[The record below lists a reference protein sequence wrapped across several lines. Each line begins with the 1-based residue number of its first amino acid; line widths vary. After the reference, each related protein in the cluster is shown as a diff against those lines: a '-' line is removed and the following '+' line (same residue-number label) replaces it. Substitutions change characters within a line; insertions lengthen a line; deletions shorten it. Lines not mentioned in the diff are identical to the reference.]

1 MSEDQKRTGET
12 EINLMNKQ
20 KVEIV
25 LIEDNP
31 ADVELT
37 LTALKEKNLANN
49 VKVITDGEEALDYLF
64 NVCAPTGGPGCPFL
78 ILLDLKLPK
87 VSGLEILE
95 KIRSDERTKMIPV
108 VVLTSSA
115 EEKDRLKS
123 YKLGVNSYIV
133 KPVEFDKFA
142 EVVSEIGF
150 YWVLLN
156 KPPY

>member
-1 MSEDQKRTGET
+1 
-12 EINLMNKQ
+12 MNKER
-20 KVEIV
+20 VEIV

-37 LTALKEKNLANN
+37 LNSLKKNNLKNT
-49 VKVITDGEEALDYLF
+49 VKVLMDGEEALDYLLK
-64 NVCAPTGGPGCPFL
+64 VCTPPGEEECPHL

-87 VSGLEILE
+87 VSGLEVLE
-95 KIRSDERTKMIPV
+95 KIRSDNRTKMIPV
-108 VVLTSSA
+108 VVLTSSE
-115 EEKDRLKS
+115 EEKDRIES

-133 KPVEFDKFA
+133 KPVGFDNFA
-142 EVVSEIGF
+142 KVVAQIGF

>member
-1 MSEDQKRTGET
+1 
-12 EINLMNKQ
+12 MNKE

-37 LTALKEKNLANN
+37 LNALKKKNLANR
-49 VKVITDGEEALDYLF
+49 VKVLTDGEEALDYLF
-64 NVCAPTGGPGCPFL
+64 DACAPSGSGDCPHL

-87 VSGLEILE
+87 VTGLEVLE
-95 KIRSDERTKMIPV
+95 RIRSDERTKMIPV
-108 VVLTSSA
+108 VVLTSSE
-115 EEKDRLKS
+115 EEKDRIES
-123 YKLGVNSYIV
+123 YRLGVNSYIV
-133 KPVEFDKFA
+133 KPVEFDSFA
-142 EVVSEIGF
+142 KVVSEIGF

>member
-1 MSEDQKRTGET
+1 
-12 EINLMNKQ
+12 MNKE
-20 KVEIV
+20 KVEIL

-37 LTALKEKNLANN
+37 LNALKERKLANN
-49 VKVITDGEEALDYLF
+49 VKVLMDGEEALDYLF
-64 NVCAPTGGPGCPFL
+64 NVCGVTAGVGCPFL

-115 EEKDRLKS
+115 EEKDRVES

-133 KPVEFDKFA
+133 KPVEFEKFA

>member
-1 MSEDQKRTGET
+1 
-12 EINLMNKQ
+12 MNKE

-37 LTALKEKNLANN
+37 LHALQKKNLTNS
-49 VKVITDGEEALDYLF
+49 VKVLSDGEEALDYLF
-64 NVCAPTGGPGCPFL
+64 NACSISSTAECPYL

-95 KIRSDERTKMIPV
+95 RIRSDERTKMIPV
-108 VVLTSSA
+108 VVLTSSE
-115 EEKDRLKS
+115 EEKDRVES
-123 YKLGVNSYIV
+123 YRLGVNSYIV
-133 KPVEFDKFA
+133 KPVEFDDFA
-142 EVVSEIGF
+142 KAVAEIGF

-156 KPPY
+156 KPAY

>member
-1 MSEDQKRTGET
+1 
-12 EINLMNKQ
+12 MNKE

-37 LTALKEKNLANN
+37 LNALNQRNLANN
-49 VKVITDGEEALDYLF
+49 VKVLTDGEEALDYLF
-64 NVCAPTGGPGCPFL
+64 NVCASSGRAGCPLL

-87 VSGLEILE
+87 VSGLEVLE
-95 KIRSDERTKMIPV
+95 KIRSDDRTKMIPV

-115 EEKDRLKS
+115 EEKDRVES

-133 KPVEFDKFA
+133 KPVEFDSFA
-142 EVVSEIGF
+142 EVVSNIGF

>member
-1 MSEDQKRTGET
+1 
-12 EINLMNKQ
+12 
-20 KVEIV
+20 
-25 LIEDNP
+25 
-31 ADVELT
+31 
-37 LTALKEKNLANN
+37 
-49 VKVITDGEEALDYLF
+49 
-64 NVCAPTGGPGCPFL
+64 
-78 ILLDLKLPK
+78 
-87 VSGLEILE
+87 
-95 KIRSDERTKMIPV
+95 MIPV

>member
-1 MSEDQKRTGET
+1 MREEKT
-12 EINLMNKQ
+12 
-20 KVEIV
+20 EIV

-31 ADVELT
+31 TDAELT
-37 LTALKEKNLANN
+37 LHALKKSNLANN
-49 VKVITDGEEALDYLF
+49 VKVLRDGEEALEYLF
-64 NVCAPTGGPGCPFL
+64 SACPLPGTSGCPYL

-87 VSGLEILE
+87 ISGLEVLE

-115 EEKDRLKS
+115 EEKDRVES

-133 KPVEFDKFA
+133 KPVEFDNFA
-142 EVVSEIGF
+142 KVVAEIGF

-156 KPPY
+156 KRPY

>member
-1 MSEDQKRTGET
+1 
-12 EINLMNKQ
+12 MNRE

-64 NVCAPTGGPGCPFL
+64 NVCAPSGGPGCPFL

-87 VSGLEILE
+87 VNGLEILE

-108 VVLTSSA
+108 VVLTTSEA
-115 EEKDRLKS
+115 EKDVAKA
-123 YKLGVNSYIV
+123 YYNHANSYLV
-133 KPVEFDKFA
+133 KPVGFEDFKQLMDDL
-142 EVVSEIGF
+142 GF
-150 YWVLLN
+150 YWLGWNVN
-156 KPPY
+156 PHVPD

>member
-1 MSEDQKRTGET
+1 
-12 EINLMNKQ
+12 MNKE

-37 LTALKEKNLANN
+37 LNSLKKSHLANR
-49 VKVITDGEEALDYLF
+49 VKVLTDGEEALDYLLKG
-64 NVCAPTGGPGCPFL
+64 CAPEGSGDCPHL

-87 VSGLEILE
+87 VNGLEVLE
-95 KIRSDERTKMIPV
+95 KIRSSEWTKMIPV
-108 VVLTSSA
+108 VVLTSS
-115 EEKDRLKS
+115 EEERDRIQS
-123 YKLGVNSYIV
+123 YRLGVNSYIV
-133 KPVEFDKFA
+133 KPVEFDSFA
-142 EVVSEIGF
+142 KVVSEIGF